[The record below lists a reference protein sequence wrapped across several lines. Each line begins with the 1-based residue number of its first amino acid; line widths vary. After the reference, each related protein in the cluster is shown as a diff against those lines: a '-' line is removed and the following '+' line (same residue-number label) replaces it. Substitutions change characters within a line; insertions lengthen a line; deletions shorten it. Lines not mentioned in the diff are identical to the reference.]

1 MYDMSQECMQEQT
14 HPRTSLRFPC
24 LHTHTQSTYW
34 RMYIPSILFH
44 TMSNHMTEVV
54 CITFNLR
61 QTEYMNTFAYKQ
73 LATYQSLYV

>member
-1 MYDMSQECMQEQT
+1 MNMYDMSQSACKNKPTLE
-14 HPRTSLRFPC
+14 HPSASPAYTY
-24 LHTHTQSTYW
+24 STYW
-34 RMYIPSILFH
+34 RMYIPSTLFH